1 MTSIRILT
9 DTQRFIHHDIVFIN
23 MPQED
28 YGMGGSDLAPDY
40 PGPNLLGHEP
50 LIGHQRRQRDIP
62 VIRDE
67 LADAVDKN
75 VTDLPDEPLIPALNT
90 K

>member
-1 MTSIRILT
+1 
-9 DTQRFIHHDIVFIN
+9 